1 MKYWLKAKQYG
12 YGWYPAT
19 WQGWLVILVFVAL
32 MISNALRI
40 DSIPQPE
47 GYIPTNFI
55 LQTIVLVVLLIIIC
69 YNTSEPAKW
78 RWGVKDKKHESKE

>member
-1 MKYWLKAKQYG
+1 MNKPWFKAKHYG

-19 WQGWLVILVFVAL
+19 WQGWLVVLVFVAL
-32 MISNALRI
+32 MIFNALRI

-69 YNTSEPAKW
+69 YKTGEPAKW
-78 RWGVKDKKHESKE
+78 RWGKKDKMK